1 MIGIIDWRVAQCEAL
16 GVRFRYDTW
25 AEVEN
30 VLEERPDV
38 VIVATGGL
46 PHTEVLAEGNEL
58 VHSTWDMIGGDVRP
72 GQNVLIYND
81 AGDHAG
87 LQAAEIIAAS
97 GAKVEIMTRDRA
109 FAPEVMAMNLV
120 PYMRALQKHDVRF
133 TVTYLLEV
141 VRRAGNKLIA
151 VIGSD
156 YGGVRKEHIHDQIAV
171 NHGTRP
177 MDELYFALQPH
188 ARNLGAVDYDG
199 MIEGRAQTRAD
210 NPAGTF
216 QLFRI
221 DDAVA
226 TRNTHVAICDALRLV
241 KDI

>member
-1 MIGIIDWRVAQCEAL
+1 MIGIIDGRVAQCEAL
-16 GVRFRYDTW
+16 GVRFRSDTW

-72 GQNVLIYND
+72 GQNVLIYDD

-109 FAPEVMAMNLV
+109 FAPEVMTDEPGALYARPAKARRV
-120 PYMRALQKHDVRF
+120 TSGGQVRAVRPS
-133 TVTYLLEV
+133 TSGGCRARIARCW
-141 VRRAGNKLIA
+141 RR
-151 VIGSD
+151 
-156 YGGVRKEHIHDQIAV
+156 
-171 NHGTRP
+171 
-177 MDELYFALQPH
+177 
-188 ARNLGAVDYDG
+188 
-199 MIEGRAQTRAD
+199 
-210 NPAGTF
+210 
-216 QLFRI
+216 
-221 DDAVA
+221 
-226 TRNTHVAICDALRLV
+226 
-241 KDI
+241 